1 MTSIQDLP
9 ADMLIQIIQTLTLDK
24 DKEIAKL
31 KADIKEKDAMIWRF
45 QEAIENQDGGYF
57 QCEECTGFKYG
68 DCCFDDA
75 LKIVM
80 PDCIGDKFIC
90 IDCFDSVNE
99 DEEYQEKYLELST
112 FYVVGFDKDTYN
124 TYNPVASPT
133 KFYVVGYDKDT
144 YNTYEE
150 IPENIK
156 KSNTLIR
163 KFYYKSWFDLY
174 NEDSYNENDCGD
186 NMVVE
191 IINGSID

>member
-45 QEAIENQDGGYF
+45 EEAIENQDGRYF

-124 TYNPVASPT
+124 TY
-133 KFYVVGYDKDT
+133 
-144 YNTYEE
+144 EE

-186 NMVVE
+186 DMVVE